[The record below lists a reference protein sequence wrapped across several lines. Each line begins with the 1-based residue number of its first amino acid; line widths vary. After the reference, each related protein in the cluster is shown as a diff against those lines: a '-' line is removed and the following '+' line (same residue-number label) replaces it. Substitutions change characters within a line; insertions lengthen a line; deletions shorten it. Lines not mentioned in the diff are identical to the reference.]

1 MKHLDLFSGIG
12 GFAYAV
18 DQVWDNA
25 KHTFVENDTFCQK
38 VLKKH
43 WPKSKIYGDIR
54 QFITNTESGK
64 CGSDKVATNTRCKL
78 SYYQKNE
85 QELERKGSDKLRL
98 EQPRNLGQPF
108 ILTGGFP
115 CQPFS
120 QAGQRKG
127 TADNR
132 YLWPEMFRVIQLTKP
147 TWVIAENVR
156 GLVTW
161 NEGMVL
167 EQVCADLESEG
178 YEVQPFII
186 PAVAVNAPHR
196 RDRVWIVANRTS
208 INEEWGERQGGARGQ
223 SERET
228 GNGNSDASN
237 ARFKRPQEQQEQAKG
252 SEQYHINAQNT
263 ISERSRGRMESNGQV
278 LERQST
284 QAKNERPSWEE
295 NWIEI
300 ATEFCSVDDG
310 FPVELDG
317 FKLTKSQNR
326 AQQLKAYGN
335 AIVPVVAEQ
344 IMRAI
349 RLTED

>member
-115 CQPFS
+115 C
-120 QAGQRKG
+120 
-127 TADNR
+127 
-132 YLWPEMFRVIQLTKP
+132 
-147 TWVIAENVR
+147 
-156 GLVTW
+156 
-161 NEGMVL
+161 
-167 EQVCADLESEG
+167 
-178 YEVQPFII
+178 
-186 PAVAVNAPHR
+186 
-196 RDRVWIVANRTS
+196 
-208 INEEWGERQGGARGQ
+208 
-223 SERET
+223 
-228 GNGNSDASN
+228 
-237 ARFKRPQEQQEQAKG
+237 
-252 SEQYHINAQNT
+252 
-263 ISERSRGRMESNGQV
+263 
-278 LERQST
+278 
-284 QAKNERPSWEE
+284 
-295 NWIEI
+295 
-300 ATEFCSVDDG
+300 
-310 FPVELDG
+310 
-317 FKLTKSQNR
+317 
-326 AQQLKAYGN
+326 
-335 AIVPVVAEQ
+335 
-344 IMRAI
+344 
-349 RLTED
+349 